1 MEFQY
6 QHRKSDCVALYENQW
21 RHLKRKQRSE
31 YYTSIF
37 WLLCV
42 LALGAYVAL
51 KHDELFI
58 AIIFGVL
65 ATIYLR
71 QHWSFERGWKSRVDE
86 LAILLPESRVT
97 VVLDDAGLVEV
108 CGGIRT
114 QIDWAEFSEYS
125 FDQERL
131 FLRYRNI
138 RGLAVPLEGCSEGQ
152 LNELVAFL
160 ESHGVPKQVVKATAS

>member
-6 QHRKSDCVALYENQW
+6 QHRKSDFVALYENQW
-21 RHLKRKQRSE
+21 RYLKRKQRSE

-42 LALGAYVAL
+42 LAMGAYVAL

-58 AIIFGVL
+58 AILFGVL
-65 ATIYLR
+65 STVYLR
-71 QHWSFERGWKSRVDE
+71 QGWSFERGWKSRVDE

-97 VVLDDAGLVEV
+97 VVLDDSGLVEV

-138 RGLAVPLEGCSEGQ
+138 RGLVICLEGGHQ
-152 LNELVAFL
+152 GPRAELTSFL
-160 ESHGVPKQVVKATAS
+160 ESHGVPKKDEEATIS